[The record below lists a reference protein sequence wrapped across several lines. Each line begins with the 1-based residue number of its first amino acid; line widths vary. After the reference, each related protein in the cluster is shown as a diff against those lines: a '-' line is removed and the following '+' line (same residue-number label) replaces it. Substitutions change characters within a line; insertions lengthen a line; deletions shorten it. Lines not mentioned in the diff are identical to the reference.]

1 MVALTTPRYFRLGN
15 DHHLRGSYLLDPC
28 RTNNDL
34 VYLLVHDG
42 AGLVSLSLS
51 LMLLGE
57 VY

>member
-1 MVALTTPRYFRLGN
+1 MVDLRRRAIFDLGN
-15 DHHLRGSYLLDPC
+15 DHHLRGSYLLNPC

-34 VYLLVHDG
+34 VHLLVHDV